1 MRSAEAVDPDGQE
14 VHTRDAE
21 EVEVWMCVKAWHS
34 QETPSAE
41 ATDPDGQERQEALA
55 KLKYCVEWSQGNE
68 KESRTRVEKTISR
81 QVDGRA
87 LIRKKN

>member
-21 EVEVWMCVKAWHS
+21 AVEVWMCVKAWHS
-34 QETPSAE
+34 QETPSGE

-55 KLKYCVEWSQGNE
+55 
-68 KESRTRVEKTISR
+68 
-81 QVDGRA
+81 
-87 LIRKKN
+87 